1 MPLWQLS
8 RALWQL
14 SRAHLHLIKRLT
26 IIHYAFLIIQ
36 FVSKDMPHAD
46 ASLIPSRYVVIFDHR
61 ILSHHQDE
69 ALKVNQNSGHM
80 SIHSWRIL
88 SGKSETG
95 WLFLHSNTILLTHG
109 WYEVTN
115 CANASSLIYNSLLAF
130 PAYFGTASDKA
141 VNWCGMLL
149 RSTPQPGI
157 LIAVHPKRKH

>member
-1 MPLWQLS
+1 MAIVKSPMAIVKGPSASHQ
-8 RALWQL
+8 
-14 SRAHLHLIKRLT
+14 KVLT

-69 ALKVNQNSGHM
+69 AFKVNQNSGHM

-95 WLFLHSNTILLTHG
+95 
-109 WYEVTN
+109 
-115 CANASSLIYNSLLAF
+115 
-130 PAYFGTASDKA
+130 
-141 VNWCGMLL
+141 
-149 RSTPQPGI
+149 
-157 LIAVHPKRKH
+157 